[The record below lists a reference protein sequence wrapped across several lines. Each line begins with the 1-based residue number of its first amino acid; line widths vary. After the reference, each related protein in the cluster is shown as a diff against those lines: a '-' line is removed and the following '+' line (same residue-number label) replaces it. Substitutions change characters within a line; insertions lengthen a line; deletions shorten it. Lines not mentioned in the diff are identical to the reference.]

1 MINAR
6 PCGEKEKDDWGLHWM
21 NGALFL
27 LLKGTWVVIILF
39 YVSEL
44 FHDRKN
50 YHWAT
55 KNV

>member
-27 LLKGTWVVIILF
+27 LLKGT
-39 YVSEL
+39 
-44 FHDRKN
+44 
-50 YHWAT
+50 
-55 KNV
+55 